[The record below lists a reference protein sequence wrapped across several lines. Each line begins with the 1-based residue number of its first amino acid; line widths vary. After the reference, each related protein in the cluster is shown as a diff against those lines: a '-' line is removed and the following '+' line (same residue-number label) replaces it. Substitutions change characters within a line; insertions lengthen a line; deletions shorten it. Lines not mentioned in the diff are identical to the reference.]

1 MRGYGFS
8 VWLLPHNRKCII
20 DALSE
25 RGINIIHIPHIT
37 VKTNFKTRESA
48 WDFAKTLKPG
58 ILPGKTIVPD
68 AKTYHYRLNGCLQ
81 FSSKTYEF
89 DPLNAWVLNAEVE
102 ELDITGAHLS
112 VKYMK
117 HDPKPHLFGFNIS
130 GTGHVVVADTRSEEP
145 REWKLCYY

>member
-1 MRGYGFS
+1 MRGSGFS
-8 VWLLPHNRKCII
+8 VSLLPHNRKCII

-48 WDFAKTLKPG
+48 WDFAITLKPG

-81 FSSKTYEF
+81 FRSKTYEF
-89 DPLNAWVLNAEVE
+89 DRLNAWVLNAEVE
-102 ELDITGAHLS
+102 ELDIPGAHLS

-117 HDPKPHLFGFNIS
+117 RDSRPQPFGFNIS
-130 GTGHVVVADTRSEEP
+130 GTGHVVVADTQSEEP
-145 REWKLCYY
+145 REWKLCY